1 MAVGVQDVVGASL
14 GDKLVQ
20 TSGNEETVAVEQVC
34 GQFRLPKSIQAGGP
48 DYITGALGP
57 RLVKYSC
64 IVTIFSCGGNVIGVI

>member
-20 TSGNEETVAVEQVC
+20 TSGNKETVPVEQVC
-34 GQFRLPKSIQAGGP
+34 GQFRLPKLIQAGEP

-57 RLVKYSC
+57 RPVKYSG
-64 IVTIFSCGGNVIGVI
+64 IVTVFPVAAMPSV

>member
-20 TSGNEETVAVEQVC
+20 TSGNKETVPVEQVC
-34 GQFRLPKSIQAGGP
+34 GQFRLPKFIQAGGP

-57 RLVKYSC
+57 RPVKYSW
-64 IVTIFSCGGNVIGVI
+64 IVTIFSCGGNAIGMI